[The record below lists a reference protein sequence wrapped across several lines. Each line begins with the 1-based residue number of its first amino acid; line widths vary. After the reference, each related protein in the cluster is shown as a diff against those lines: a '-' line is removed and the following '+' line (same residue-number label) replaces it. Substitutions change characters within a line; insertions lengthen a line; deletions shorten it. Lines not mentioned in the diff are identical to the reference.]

1 MRFKRSIITAAL
13 ALPLLVGAV
22 AVAGASGSGDHP
34 PAAVHKYTPVW
45 HNTPT
50 SVDEAVDLGAVVVR
64 ATVMGVQQAPDI
76 VVPAQGEPGGVDR
89 VPTQAITFKTHE
101 SLKGSV
107 TSTFTV
113 FRTGGPN
120 TIVAGDPEYAVGQQY
135 VLILDVQRPDGRW
148 VLVSPEGRY
157 QVRAGKVFATSEVPG
172 VAAVNG
178 KSYDS
183 FRSLVRAAS

>member
-1 MRFKRSIITAAL
+1 VRFKRSIIAATL

-22 AVAGASGSGDHP
+22 AVAATAGSADQAP
-34 PAAVHKYTPVW
+34 VAQTKYSPIW

-50 SVDEAVDLGAVVVR
+50 SLGEAVGMGAVVVR
-64 ATVMGVQQAPDI
+64 ATVTGVEQAADL
-76 VVPAQGEPGGVDR
+76 VVPAKGEPGNVDR
-89 VPTQAITFKTHE
+89 IPTQKITFKAQET
-101 SLKGSV
+101 LKGSV
-107 TSTFTV
+107 TSAFTV

-120 TIVAGDPEYAVGQQY
+120 TIIAGDPEYAVGQQY

-157 QVRAGKVFATSEVPG
+157 QIRAGKVFATSEVPG
-172 VAAVNG
+172 VAALSG

-183 FRSLVRAAS
+183 FRSLVKAAS